1 MAEEI
6 QGIGKQGAGVNRMG
20 VTEEKRAM
28 VDAVSQ
34 TVEEHAAEEG
44 RSFNVNTGTIT
55 LTTANKSALLYMK
68 NTGSVDLIIPT
79 VGYLIGNSTGGT
91 GDLIPEIILNP
102 TTGTIVSDE
111 TAVEMNVNKNAG
123 SSKVL
128 SVDAYKGTEG
138 KTLTN
143 GTMAYGSLLA
153 GAARGYVIGTGNIIL
168 PAGSS
173 IGSNVTPQA
182 SNSNMDIQIFFAVIE
197 KGQ

>member
-173 IGSNVTPQA
+173 IGINVTPQS

>member
-79 VGYLIGNSTGGT
+79 VGYLIGYSTGGT

-173 IGSNVTPQA
+173 IGINVTPQS